1 MKVFVNGK
9 EHDIESGISLEQF
22 LVTLKVNDRFLAVA
36 RNGVVVRRK
45 TFTDTVLED
54 GDKLELFVRQEVA
67 R

>member
-9 EHDIESGISLEQF
+9 EHGIESGISLEQF

-45 TFTDTVLED
+45 TFADTVLED
-54 GDKLELFVRQEVA
+54 GDKLELVRPA
-67 R
+67 GGG

>member
-9 EHDIESGISLEQF
+9 EHGIEGGISLEQF

-45 TFTDTVLED
+45 TFADTVLED
-54 GDKLELFVRQEVA
+54 GDKLELVRPA
-67 R
+67 GGG